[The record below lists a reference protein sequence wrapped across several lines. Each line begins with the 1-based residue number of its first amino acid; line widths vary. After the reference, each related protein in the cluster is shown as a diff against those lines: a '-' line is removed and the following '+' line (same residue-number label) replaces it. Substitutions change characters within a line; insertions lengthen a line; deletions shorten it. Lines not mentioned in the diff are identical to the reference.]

1 MSDPKTQ
8 KPSTPDTLTKSGKDA
23 AIELSETE
31 LQQVSG
37 GQKNKAPRHIEG
49 ETSDYLVVTLT
60 DASVTNYSD

>member
-8 KPSTPDTLTKSGKDA
+8 KPTTPDTLTKSGKEA

-37 GQKNKAPRHIEG
+37 GQKNEARRHIKG

-60 DASVTNYSD
+60 DASVTDYSD